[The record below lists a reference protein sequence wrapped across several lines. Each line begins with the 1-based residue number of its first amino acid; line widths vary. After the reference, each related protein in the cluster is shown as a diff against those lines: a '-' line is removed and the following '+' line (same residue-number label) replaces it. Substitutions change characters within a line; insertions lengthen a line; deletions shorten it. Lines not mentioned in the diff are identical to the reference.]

1 MVTDGA
7 MRRSRE
13 RHLRV
18 AAALLLIQ
26 GVLMELAVFVGL
38 LILLVL
44 QVPEAAVTARV
55 EIFAFDELNDHLYLM
70 MAMSGVFGALRI
82 IGAVGVLRNR
92 LWAFALSLIMC
103 ATTLILMIFMLPAGL
118 LDGVL
123 TGTAVVLL
131 LRAWIGPARPLLT
144 DP

>member
-1 MVTDGA
+1 M
-7 MRRSRE
+7 
-13 RHLRV
+13 
-18 AAALLLIQ
+18 
-26 GVLMELAVFVGL
+26 
-38 LILLVL
+38 
-44 QVPEAAVTARV
+44 
-55 EIFAFDELNDHLYLM
+55 
-70 MAMSGVFGALRI
+70 FGALRI